1 MKNKYTE
8 DLLKLIKDNPDLPI
22 VPMVSGEIV
31 ADKCGYWLGEWG
43 PAAVD
48 EYLVAER
55 HERIFFKSE
64 EDMWYVLEQYLTDEE
79 FDSLPDDEDECSK
92 IYENL
97 PWNKAIVVYIC
108 SLE

>member
-22 VPMVSGEIV
+22 VPMVDGEI
-31 ADKCGYWLGEWG
+31 APEEDGYWRGQWG

-64 EDMWYVLEQYLTDEE
+64 EDMWAVLEQYLPNEE
-79 FDSLPDDEDECSK
+79 YDSLPDNEDECSK

-97 PWNKAIVVYIC
+97 LWKKAIVVYIN
-108 SLE
+108 SL